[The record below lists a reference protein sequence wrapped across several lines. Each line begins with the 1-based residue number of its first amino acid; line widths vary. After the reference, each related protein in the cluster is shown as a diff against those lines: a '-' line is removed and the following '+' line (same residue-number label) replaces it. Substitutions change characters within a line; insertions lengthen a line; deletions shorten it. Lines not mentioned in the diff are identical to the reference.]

1 MAMFLIMLVLCTP
14 VFKWIGVGI
23 GYVVAFPI
31 VLLILGAK
39 ALVRRTVADFRGK
52 DGGGK

>member
-23 GYVVAFPI
+23 GYVVAFPV
-31 VLLILGAK
+31 VLLLLSAK
-39 ALVRRTVADFRGK
+39 ALVRRAVASSAGKNRGEK
-52 DGGGK
+52 